1 MNISEIAKKT
11 GLTSKAIRF
20 YEQKGLITA
29 ACRADNG
36 YRIYGQKQ
44 VDELTFL
51 HKARQAG
58 FTLLECGELLQL
70 LQDPARHSADVK
82 ARTLQKV
89 DDIEKHIRVLQD
101 MRHQLLTLAEAC
113 PGDEGA
119 FCPILDGLSGCGHK
133 KTR

>member
-1 MNISEIAKKT
+1 MNISEIARKT

-20 YEQKGLITA
+20 YEQKGLVTA

-58 FTLLECGELLQL
+58 FTLQECGELLHL

-89 DDIEKHIRVLQD
+89 ADIEQHIQALQD
-101 MRHQLLTLAEAC
+101 MRRQLLALAEAC

-119 FCPILDGLSGCGHK
+119 ACPILEGLSGYTHK
-133 KTR
+133 NSR